1 MNSIVQI
8 NINELHPFE
17 DYPFR
22 VQRDEELEMLAESIS
37 MGGVFSPL
45 LVRPLNTG
53 GYEIISGHRRHE
65 ACKMAGIKTVPAIVR
80 PMERDDAVIAMVDCN
95 LQRES
100 LLPSEKAFAYRM
112 KLDAISRQGYRS
124 DLTST
129 QVGQKLTSI
138 QKIANASSDSRS
150 QIQRYIRLCY
160 LEKPLRDLVDEGRI
174 ALTPAVELSYLSTDE
189 QTELLYT
196 IESEDA
202 TPSLSQAQRMREY
215 SRLGILSMDRIF
227 AIMTE
232 VKGNQTEYLKL
243 RVDELSQYFRSDV
256 TPRQMEETIIKALKY
271 YQKYLERQRNDAR

>member
-22 VQRDEELEMLAESIS
+22 VRRDEELEMLAESIS

-45 LVRPLNTG
+45 LVRPLDKG

-112 KLDAISRQGYRS
+112 KLEAMSRQGYRS

-129 QVGQKLTSI
+129 QDGQKLTSI

-174 ALTPAVELSYLSTDE
+174 ALTPAVELSYLSIDE
-189 QTELLYT
+189 QMELIYT

-202 TPSLSQAQRMREY
+202 TPSLSQAQRMREC
-215 SRLGILSMDRIF
+215 SRLGILNMDRIF

-243 RVDELSQYFRSDV
+243 RVDDLSQYFRPDV

-271 YQKYLERQRNDAR
+271 YQKHLERQRNDAR

>member
-8 NINELHPFE
+8 NINELHPFQ

-45 LVRPLNTG
+45 LVRPLDKG

-80 PMERDDAVIAMVDCN
+80 PMERDDAVIAMVDSN

-112 KLDAISRQGYRS
+112 KLDAMSRQGYRS

-129 QVGQKLTSI
+129 QDGQKLTSI

-227 AIMTE
+227 DIMTE

>member
-1 MNSIVQI
+1 MNSIVQL

-45 LVRPLNTG
+45 LVRPLDTG

-112 KLDAISRQGYRS
+112 KLDAMSRQGYRS

-129 QVGQKLTSI
+129 QDGQKLTSI

-227 AIMTE
+227 DIMTE

-243 RVDELSQYFRSDV
+243 RVDELSQYFRPDV

>member
-1 MNSIVQI
+1 MNAIVQI

-22 VQRDEELEMLAESIS
+22 VQHNEELEMLAESIS

-45 LVRPLNTG
+45 LVRPLDTG

-112 KLDAISRQGYRS
+112 KLEAMSRQGYRS

-129 QVGQKLTSI
+129 QDGQKLTSI

-196 IESEDA
+196 IECEDA

-227 AIMTE
+227 NIMTE

>member
-1 MNSIVQI
+1 MNAIVQI

-45 LVRPLNTG
+45 LVRPLDTG

-112 KLDAISRQGYRS
+112 KLEAMSRQGYRS

-129 QVGQKLTSI
+129 QDGQKLTSI

-227 AIMTE
+227 DIMTE